1 MVSALP
7 PRQGLNESGPTPTIR
22 WELWRSGLEDAE
34 YFFQLQGLLQAHTL
48 PAKEAAEAR
57 EILASI
63 DQVV

>member
-1 MVSALP
+1 
-7 PRQGLNESGPTPTIR
+7 LNESGPTPTIR